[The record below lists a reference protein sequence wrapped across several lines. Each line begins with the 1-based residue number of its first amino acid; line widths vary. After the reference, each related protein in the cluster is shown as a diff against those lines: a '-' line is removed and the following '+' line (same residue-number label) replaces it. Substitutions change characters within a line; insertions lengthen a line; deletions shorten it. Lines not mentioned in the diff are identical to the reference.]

1 MKKMYN
7 ESLKHNT
14 IIVLACLI
22 SCSLIYSVDSYL
34 TAKKAAKMQ
43 ASFHQTETPT
53 TSYFSFVSNGFTLN

>member
-7 ESLKHNT
+7 ESFKHNLL
-14 IIVLACLI
+14 IVTACVI

-43 ASFHQTETPT
+43 ASFQQTEAPT
-53 TSYFSFVSNGFTLN
+53 TSYFRFVSNGFTLN